1 MDDDPFNMFKK
12 FKNELDKH
20 NPNSKKKRK
29 PKSAKQNK
37 SNIAKSKI
45 MSRLKH
51 KSKYLAIEMEMAEE
65 QLAEA
70 KSAMFKAISEYCQK
84 NPEAKNPLVVADDE
98 KQIPQEMT
106 DEEKDEVKTIY
117 REIVKATHPDK
128 AEQNEEELTEMFINA
143 TEAKKLNELNSLI
156 DISFDLN
163 IDLSDISIDLIE
175 KLEKELNEKEKLIKE
190 KRTDISVQWFQAS
203 KENQKDLIKQICP
216 IKKENKK

>member
-1 MDDDPFNMFKK
+1 MDDPFDMFKK

-20 NPNSKKKRK
+20 NPNSKKRRR
-29 PKSAKQNK
+29 K
-37 SNIAKSKI
+37 SNSKENKINISKNKI

-65 QLAEA
+65 QLSEA
-70 KSAMFKAISEYCQK
+70 KAAMFKAISEYCQK
-84 NPEAKNPLVVADDE
+84 NPQANNPLVATADE
-98 KQIPQEMT
+98 KQTPQEMT
-106 DEEKDEVKTIY
+106 EEEKDEVKTIY

-128 AEQNEEELTEMFINA
+128 AEQHEEELTEMFINA

-190 KRTDISVQWFQAS
+190 KRMDISVQWFQAS
-203 KENQKDLIKQICP
+203 KTNQEDLIKQICP
-216 IKKENKK
+216 IKKDTK